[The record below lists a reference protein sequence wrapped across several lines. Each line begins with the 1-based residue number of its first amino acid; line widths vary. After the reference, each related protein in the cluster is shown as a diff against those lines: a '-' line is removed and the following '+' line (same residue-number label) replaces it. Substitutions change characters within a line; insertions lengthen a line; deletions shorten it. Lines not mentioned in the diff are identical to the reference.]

1 MANITYQA
9 RPKPKI
15 EDIVK
20 YLKSQIPNCSVN
32 QNEVDDLKNLY
43 PKVSR
48 KDIVRAIKRAVKQ
61 RALQPVFYVN
71 QQLRITMPD
80 PFNPGISRDQSFKNG
95 TDWDAKEEQFWTSKK
110 TAEQAYDRQHG
121 RGAWR
126 KKENIEKQKL
136 HNFFVKIETESDKK
150 AQSSKEQY
158 CESKEDKEW
167 LDNLMKEL
175 AK

>member
-1 MANITYQA
+1 MANVTYQA

-48 KDIVRAIKRAVKQ
+48 KDIVIAIKRAVRQ

-71 QQLRITMPD
+71 QQLRIVMPD
-80 PFNPGISRDQSFKNG
+80 PFNPGISQDQSFKNG
-95 TDWDAKEEQFWTSKK
+95 TDWDAKEEQFWESKQ
-110 TAEQAYDRQHG
+110 AEEQAYDRQHG
-121 RGAWR
+121 KGAW
-126 KKENIEKQKL
+126 KQKEKDELNRL
-136 HNFFVKIETESDKK
+136 HNFFAKIETESDKK
-150 AQSSKEQY
+150 ARRSKEQY
-158 CESKEDKEW
+158 CESKEDKKW

>member
-1 MANITYQA
+1 MVNATYQA

-15 EDIVK
+15 EDIIK

-48 KDIVRAIKRAVKQ
+48 KDIVIAIKRAVKQ

-80 PFNPGISRDQSFKNG
+80 PFNPGISQDQGFKNG
-95 TDWDAKEEQFWTSKK
+95 TDWDAKEEQFLESKQ
-110 TAEQAYDRQHG
+110 AEEQAYDRQHG
-121 RGAWR
+121 HGVWR

-136 HNFFVKIETESDKK
+136 HNFFVKIETESDKT

-158 CESKEDKEW
+158 HESKEDKEW